1 MIKLPAILVLAAG
14 WVLASP
20 IDLRAEVREWTRATD
35 GKKIS
40 AEFAG
45 MKDEVTAKI
54 KMASGQV
61 FEVPVSSLS
70 PDDQAF
76 LKEQVAA
83 MAGGEKPGSAPS
95 PEGAPKGGGTAALP
109 EGEVT
114 LTLSKVHLCCGD
126 CEDAVGKIGENDRYP
141 IAPGV
146 TFTPDRKNESIIV
159 KAPTGK
165 DAQAALRAVLGAG
178 FYGVSDNPAIAIP
191 ELKEDDFTTDTMVIR
206 DTHLCCGGC
215 VRAFKKAVESVEGVE
230 GCEAKAGSSR
240 VEISG
245 KGFKTYEVMKALREA
260 GFGGM
265 FQ

>member
-1 MIKLPAILVLAAG
+1 MNKFPVLLVLAAG
-14 WVLASP
+14 ITLVIP
-20 IDLRAEVREWTRATD
+20 ITLRAEIREWTRATD

-45 MKDEVTAKI
+45 MKDETTAKI
-54 KMASGQV
+54 KMANGQI

-70 PDDQAF
+70 PEDQAF
-76 LKEQVAA
+76 LKAQVAA
-83 MAGGEKPGSAPS
+83 MAGGETPGSALA
-95 PEGAPKGGGTAALP
+95 PEAAPKGGATTALP

-126 CEDAVGKIGENDRYP
+126 CEEAVGKIGTNDRYP
-141 IAPGV
+141 IGPGV
-146 TFTPDRKNESIIV
+146 TFTADRKNESIIV
-159 KAPTGK
+159 KAPSGK
-165 DAQAALRAVLGAG
+165 DAQAALRAVVGAG
-178 FYGVSDNPAIAIP
+178 FYGVSDNSAIAIP
-191 ELKEDDFTTDTMVIR
+191 ELKEDDFTTDTMVVR

-215 VRAFKKAVESVEGVE
+215 VRGFKKAVESVAGVE
-230 GCEAKAGSSR
+230 ECEAKAGASR

-260 GFGGM
+260 GFGGV